1 MLLFKHT
8 LFTDKFMHFLKST
21 VSLLTLTLVL
31 SACSSTRLDGG
42 APVSDIGQGS
52 RAGAS
57 TQTTAIDP
65 RDINSVDMGSANNGK
80 YKYAELNDPTSIL
93 AKRSVYF
100 DFDSHVVKP
109 EYNDILAAHAKFL
122 NAHKDQNILVQGN
135 TDATGGTEYNLA
147 LGQRRAEA
155 VRRALGALGV
165 NDSQIEAISLGKEK
179 PIALGNDEASYAEN
193 RRGDIVYEEQ

>member
-1 MLLFKHT
+1 
-8 LFTDKFMHFLKST
+8 MHFFKST
-21 VSLLTLTLVL
+21 VSLLTLALAL

-42 APVSDIGQGS
+42 APVSDIGQNS
-52 RAGAS
+52 RTGVS
-57 TQTTAIDP
+57 TTTTQVDP
-65 RDINSVDMGSANNGK
+65 RDINSVDMSSANKGK
-80 YKYAELNDPTSIL
+80 YKYAELNDPASIL

-109 EYNDILAAHAKFL
+109 EYNEILAAHAKFL
-122 NAHKDQNILVQGN
+122 NAHSDQNILVQGN

-155 VRRALGALGV
+155 VRRALVTLGV
-165 NDSQIEAISLGKEK
+165 SDRQIEAISLGKEK
-179 PIALGNDEASYAEN
+179 PKALGTDEASYAEN